1 MHPCDPLALK
11 KSDYYFSD
19 FKSTNGNCNTTFEQ
33 LGAWKNETGFQRID
47 IINFE
52 VDYNGSG
59 IVKILNKFVMRR
71 L

>member
-33 LGAWKNETGFQRID
+33 LGAWKNETRFQRID
-47 IINFE
+47 IRNFE
-52 VDYNGSG
+52 VDDNCRG
-59 IVKILNKFVMRR
+59 IVKF
-71 L
+71 